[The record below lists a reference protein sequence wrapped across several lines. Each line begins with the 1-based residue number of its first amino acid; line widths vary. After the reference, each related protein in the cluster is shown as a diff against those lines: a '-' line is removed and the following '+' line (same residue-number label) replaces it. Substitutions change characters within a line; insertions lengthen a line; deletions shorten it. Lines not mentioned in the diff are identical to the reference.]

1 MLTIVLWDRRKIFCS
16 GNQMWTKLTKNTD
29 DVKLLWFWKWV
40 RFFINY
46 NRPNQFKF
54 QFVRK
59 KTNKKK
65 SNHVWWVFFC
75 TTYKNNAFE
84 RHLTNNII
92 FLLNAL
98 EKSENR
104 TERDVFFYFCVKSK
118 WRLNVGD
125 NFFFIFALWL
135 WCQVESYAHTW
146 NGKNRRHK
154 NVQSLLSQ
162 FVCLTEQS

>member
-1 MLTIVLWDRRKIFCS
+1 MFFEIVAKYFAVV
-16 GNQMWTKLTKNTD
+16 TKCEQNLLKHTD

-59 KTNKKK
+59 KNEQKEIQPCLV
-65 SNHVWWVFFC
+65 SFFC